1 MLTSCENEYYKVVIY
16 TIIYYAEMLISNCDL
31 DTSIGNLSW
40 LFSQEINTNGGILD
54 FYWAGKF

>member
-1 MLTSCENEYYKVVIY
+1 
-16 TIIYYAEMLISNCDL
+16 MLISNCDL